1 MSELATLLRALEFAA
16 HKHRDQRRKGRGSTP
31 YINHPIAV
39 AGIIASVGRVTDLV
53 VLTAA
58 LLHDT
63 VEDTET
69 SPEEIEREFGAE
81 VREVVAELTDDKRL
95 PKEERKRLQIVNAP
109 RASRRAKIVKLGD
122 KIMNVTD
129 IANDPPPDWS
139 LDRRREYFEW
149 AKQVVDGC
157 RGANAAL
164 ERRFDK
170 AVAAGLAVLAGHQG
184 VGGPGSGAG
193 H

>member
-39 AGIIASVGRVTDLV
+39 AEVIARVGRVTDLV

-58 LLHDT
+58 VLHDT

-81 VREVVAELTDDKRL
+81 VRELVAELTDDKRL
-95 PKEERKRLQIVNAP
+95 PKEERKRLQILNAP

-129 IANDPPPDWS
+129 IAHDPPPDWPV
-139 LDRRREYFEW
+139 DRRREYFEW
-149 AKQVVDGC
+149 ARQVVNGC

-170 AVAAGLAVLAGHQG
+170 VLAEGMALLAGSRESQG
-184 VGGPGSGAG
+184 VRE
-193 H
+193 